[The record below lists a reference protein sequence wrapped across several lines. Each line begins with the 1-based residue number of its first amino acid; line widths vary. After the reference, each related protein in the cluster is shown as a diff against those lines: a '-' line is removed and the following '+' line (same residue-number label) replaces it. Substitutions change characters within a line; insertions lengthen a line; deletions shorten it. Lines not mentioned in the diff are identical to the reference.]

1 MNGGVHEG
9 AMLQA
14 LWREAGRALPEFGLS
29 PTSSYGDFLEFY
41 AKFCALQQVCGVCVR
56 ARFCVCCLIS
66 WMVSLLSSCCN
77 EP

>member
-41 AKFCALQQVCGVCVR
+41 AKFCALQQVW
-56 ARFCVCCLIS
+56 CVCARAILR
-66 WMVSLLSSCCN
+66 LLPHILDGLTS
-77 EP
+77 EFLLQ